1 MEHLGSFSLVPIFK
15 RDAFLSQL
23 PFFEYF
29 SSCAQDNI
37 MIIFGK
43 ILNDTLNFQI
53 DTLNFQIDT
62 LIKKLEALFLD
73 FKFIENLIINFMS

>member
-1 MEHLGSFSLVPIFK
+1 M
-15 RDAFLSQL
+15 
-23 PFFEYF
+23 
-29 SSCAQDNI
+29 

-43 ILNDTLNFQI
+43 ILN